1 VTPVVTT
8 SDATAAG
15 ASEAV
20 AGDTLLSV
28 KDLHAYYGKSHV
40 LHGVDLSIRKGEI
53 VSLLGRNGVGRS
65 TTARAIIGL
74 VNCTGSVR
82 FRGEEMVGRKAF
94 EIANQ
99 GIGYVPESRDIF
111 PTLTVEQNLLLG
123 QKPARHA
130 VGDSWQLDDMYRM
143 FPRLKERQHTQAG
156 VLSGGEQ
163 QMLTLCRSLLGNP
176 EMIMIDEPTEGLAP
190 KIVELVA
197 RYLQELKARGI
208 SVLLI
213 EQKLA
218 IALEIS
224 QRVYVMGHGAIVFEG
239 TPAQLAEAAA
249 IRRDWLEV

>member
-1 VTPVVTT
+1 VKPA
-8 SDATAAG
+8 D
-15 ASEAV
+15 AV
-20 AGDTLLSV
+20 AATSSAARSAGTGEPLLAV
-28 KDLHAYYGKSHV
+28 RDLHAYYGKSHV
-40 LHGVDLSIRKGEI
+40 LHGVDLHIRKGEI

-82 FRGEEMVGRKAF
+82 FRGAEMVGRKAF
-94 EIANQ
+94 EIANH

-111 PTLTVEQNLLLG
+111 PTLTVEQNLVLG

-130 VGDSWQLDDMYRM
+130 GGEAWQLDDMYRM

-176 EMIMIDEPTEGLAP
+176 ELIMIDEPTEGLAP

-197 RYLQELKARGI
+197 SYLQELKARGI
-208 SVLLI
+208 AVLLI

-224 QRVYVMGHGAIVFEG
+224 ERVYIMGHGAIVFEG

-249 IRRDWLEV
+249 VRREWLEV